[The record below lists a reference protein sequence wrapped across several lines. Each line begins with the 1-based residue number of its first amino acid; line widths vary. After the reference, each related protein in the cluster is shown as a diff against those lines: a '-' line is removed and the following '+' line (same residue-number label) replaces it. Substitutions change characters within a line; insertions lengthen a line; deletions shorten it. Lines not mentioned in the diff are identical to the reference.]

1 MKFVNL
7 LLDKVKNLDAK
18 VVKLMKA
25 GFIFSFIICILST
38 MMLLTYEIFC
48 SLPSLFYIGI
58 SLFRT
63 SLSFAVTFFICGIG
77 FDTVQKEIN

>member
-1 MKFVNL
+1 MKFVNI

-18 VVKLMKA
+18 VVKVMRV
-25 GFIFSFIICILST
+25 GFIFSFIICILSSII
-38 MMLLTYEIFC
+38 LVTYEAFY
-48 SLPSLFYIGI
+48 SLHTLFYIGI

-77 FDTVQKEIN
+77 FDTVQKEIG